1 MSTAPAHTSL
11 RSPHAESCGALA
23 LQPIGSGDEAALL
36 AIFAS
41 TREQEREQFGWP
53 EEQWNAFIRQQFMA
67 QHTQYSTAYA
77 NPSFDLVLRDGE
89 IAGRL
94 YVDRSPQEIRV
105 VDIALLPR
113 HRRQG
118 VGRQLL
124 QALTDESD
132 ALGDRKS
139 TRLNSSHLVISYAV
153 FCLKKK
159 NNK

>member
-113 HRRQG
+113 HRR
-118 VGRQLL
+118 
-124 QALTDESD
+124 
-132 ALGDRKS
+132 DRKS

-153 FCLKKK
+153 FCLKQK
-159 NNK
+159 NSADHDY

>member
-94 YVDRSPQEIRV
+94 YVRSEE
-105 VDIALLPR
+105 
-113 HRRQG
+113 HTSE
-118 VGRQLL
+118 L
-124 QALTDESD
+124 Q
-132 ALGDRKS
+132 
-139 TRLNSSHLVISYAV
+139 SHLNLV
-153 FCLKKK
+153 CRLLLEKKK
-159 NNK
+159 IHIVYDTRSNVVMS

>member
-77 NPSFDLVLRDGE
+77 NPR
-89 IAGRL
+89 
-94 YVDRSPQEIRV
+94 
-105 VDIALLPR
+105 
-113 HRRQG
+113 
-118 VGRQLL
+118 
-124 QALTDESD
+124 
-132 ALGDRKS
+132 DRKS

-159 NNK
+159 

>member
-77 NPSFDLVLRDGE
+77 NPSFDLVLRD
-89 IAGRL
+89 
-94 YVDRSPQEIRV
+94 
-105 VDIALLPR
+105 
-113 HRRQG
+113 
-118 VGRQLL
+118 
-124 QALTDESD
+124 
-132 ALGDRKS
+132 RKS
-139 TRLNSSHLVISYAV
+139 TRLNSSHSQISYAV

-159 NNK
+159 KKHTKD